1 MSVIDIKNLT
11 KDYGDQKGIF
21 DISFFANAGETVG
34 FLGGKWSR

>member
-21 DISFFANAGETVG
+21 DISFFANAGGDSWVS
-34 FLGGKWSR
+34 GGKWSR